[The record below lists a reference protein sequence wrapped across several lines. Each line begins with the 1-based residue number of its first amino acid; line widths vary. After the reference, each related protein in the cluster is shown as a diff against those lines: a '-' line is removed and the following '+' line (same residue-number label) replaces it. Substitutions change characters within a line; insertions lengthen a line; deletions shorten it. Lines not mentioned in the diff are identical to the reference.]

1 MWIVCYCEK
10 ERMGTCVVLHHH
22 CVWLTFWS
30 SSANV
35 CGYLCVAV
43 WIGVQHKKDYVAIGK
58 EEKWMSHK
66 AFLSKAVKLAFVTE
80 LLFASGILDPHPSY
94 KCWNKPLYCSYLSV
108 TLKPQLLS
116 LSFSTSTSHCLP
128 HVSWPCVLLFL
139 ALSPPAFFPLS
150 RLTQSSAI
158 PLSHLFLTDRPVF
171 QMVARLPGSLSVHIK
186 LCLINA

>member
-108 TLKPQLLS
+108 TLKPNFYHCLS
-116 LSFSTSTSHCLP
+116 QPPPLIVFPMFLGRVSFSF
-128 HVSWPCVLLFL
+128 LLFL
-139 ALSPPAFFPLS
+139 LPPSFLSL
-150 RLTQSSAI
+150 
-158 PLSHLFLTDRPVF
+158 
-171 QMVARLPGSLSVHIK
+171 G
-186 LCLINA
+186 